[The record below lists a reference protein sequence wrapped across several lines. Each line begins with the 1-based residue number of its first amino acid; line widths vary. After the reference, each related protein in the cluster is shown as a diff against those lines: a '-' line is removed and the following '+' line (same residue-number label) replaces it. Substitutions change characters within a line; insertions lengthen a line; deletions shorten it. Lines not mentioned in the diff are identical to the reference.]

1 MTTWYNHAATAFD
14 PETGLFSEDM
24 KALVTN
30 PIAIAEGDTL
40 APKIYGLAIARVG
53 AGVPVATVSAAD
65 TVGLGYGD
73 GAQLPGT
80 VAGVVLETDI
90 QIYTMPVYTGSARF
104 KIQIVHSFPSG
115 SGSATVRLYKNGSVV
130 YTNTLTVFSA
140 TVTRTFDL
148 SFANGDTIKW
158 TAQFAGGD
166 LMSYTALT
174 PTANDG
180 YVAVSP
186 VALVSQL

>member
-53 AGVPVATVSAAD
+53 AGLPVATVSASHVVELNYGTGPQLIGVAA
-65 TVGLGYGD
+65 GALG
-73 GAQLPGT
+73 
-80 VAGVVLETDI
+80 ETDV
-90 QIYTMPVYTGSARF
+90 QIYTMPVYTGAARF
-104 KIQIVHSFPSG
+104 RVEVSAAVGDNG
-115 SGSATVRLYKNGSVV
+115 SGTVRLYKNGAVV
-130 YTNTLTVFSA
+130 YTNTVTVSA
-140 TVTRTFDL
+140 SSVIRSFDL
-148 SFANGDTIKW
+148 SFVSGDTIKW
-158 TAQFAGGD
+158 TAQSTGGD
-166 LMSYTALT
+166 GLTYIAMT

-180 YVAVSP
+180 YVP
-186 VALVSQL
+186 VTPLALVSQL